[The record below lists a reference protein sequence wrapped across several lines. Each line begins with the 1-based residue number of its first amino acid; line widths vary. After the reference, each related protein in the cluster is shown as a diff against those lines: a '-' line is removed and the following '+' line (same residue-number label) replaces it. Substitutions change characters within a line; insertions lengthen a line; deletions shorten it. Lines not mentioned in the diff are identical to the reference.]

1 MWRMLLY
8 GLSAIAGLA
17 GGFLAS
23 LLTPLLTCFCCGP
36 LGGLAGGAAA
46 CLVPPHPSR
55 PESSRVGLLG
65 GLSFGAGA
73 FIGSA
78 LAAGLG
84 LATGAIQATQQE
96 LLRQL
101 GQNVPESQAQAGA
114 IIGVLFVLCLVALF
128 TMAFSAA
135 GGYLGAVLIRL
146 LHREAQSSE

>member
-1 MWRMLLY
+1 
-8 GLSAIAGLA
+8 
-17 GGFLAS
+17 
-23 LLTPLLTCFCCGP
+23 
-36 LGGLAGGAAA
+36 
-46 CLVPPHPSR
+46 V
-55 PESSRVGLLG
+55 
-65 GLSFGAGA
+65 
-73 FIGSA
+73 
-78 LAAGLG
+78 G

-146 LHREAQSSE
+146 LHREP

>member
-1 MWRMLLY
+1 MWRILIY

-17 GGFLAS
+17 GGLLAS

-46 CLVPPHPSR
+46 CLVPPPPSR
-55 PESSRVGLLG
+55 PEYARVGLLG

-84 LATGAIQATQQE
+84 LATGAIQATQRE

-114 IIGVLFVLCLVALF
+114 IIGVLLVLCLVALS
-128 TMAFSAA
+128 TMALSAA
-135 GGYLGAVLIRL
+135 GGYLGAVLVRSI
-146 LHREAQSSE
+146 HREP

>member
-1 MWRMLLY
+1 MLLY

-17 GGFLAS
+17 GGVLAS

-46 CLVPPHPSR
+46 CLVPPRPSR

-78 LAAGLG
+78 LEAGLG
-84 LATGAIQATQQE
+84 LATGAIQATQRE

-114 IIGVLFVLCLVALF
+114 IIGVLFVLCLVALS
-128 TMAFSAA
+128 TMALSAA
-135 GGYLGAVLIRL
+135 GGYLGAVLVRSI
-146 LHREAQSSE
+146 HREP